1 MKICLKPSNVRVC
14 IKMITM
20 LSLVAMITSVVCFP
34 LAAASQIYRWQDEK
48 GYWHFTE
55 GPGPQQLD
63 RQPAG
68 EDASAPTEATHSSE
82 TAPPDR
88 SSSHPDANALLWR
101 IEAPGGRP
109 SFILGTIHST
119 DPRVTRLRPDVLE
132 RLDGSDRFVMEMVL
146 DTKAFMQLGTAMLLA
161 PESDL
166 KTLLGTALYDRV
178 VSAMADRQM
187 PESFVQRL
195 KPWAVMALLSMPK
208 TTGGQILDM
217 VLYQRA
223 SSQGKPTSGL
233 ESAAEQLD
241 VFEGL
246 SSQDQ
251 IELLKMTLD
260 QLPAQQSLLE
270 QLIVAY
276 AADDLKRMVAI
287 AQRSYVQ
294 SRNGSAQRF
303 MTRLNEARNQ
313 RMVERIIAYLQ
324 QGNCFIAVGALHL
337 AGHGGILYSLD
348 QRGYRIE
355 PVRVGP
361 QS

>member
-1 MKICLKPSNVRVC
+1 MKICLHPLTVRAC
-14 IKMITM
+14 INRIT
-20 LSLVAMITSVVCFP
+20 LLLLVATIASMVFFP
-34 LAAASQIYRWQDEK
+34 LPAESQIYRWQDEK
-48 GYWHFTE
+48 GCWHFTE

-63 RQPAG
+63 QQPPG
-68 EDASAPTEATHSSE
+68 QDASDPSAAAAPTVKVL
-82 TAPPDR
+82 PN
-88 SSSHPDANALLWR
+88 SSSHIDESSLLWR
-101 IEAPGGRP
+101 IDTPDGRP

-119 DPRVTRLRPDVLE
+119 DPRVTRLRPEVLK

-146 DTKAFMQLGTAMLLA
+146 DTEAFMQLGASMLLA
-161 PESDL
+161 PDTDL
-166 KTLLGTALYDRV
+166 ETMLGRSLYERV

-187 PESFVQRL
+187 PEPFVRRL
-195 KPWAVMALLSMPK
+195 KPWSVMAMLSMPK
-208 TTGGQILDM
+208 STGGQILDM

-246 SSQDQ
+246 SNRDQ

-287 AQRSYVQ
+287 ARQSYDQ
-294 SRNGSAQRF
+294 ARMEAAQRF
-303 MTRLNEARNQ
+303 MTRLNEARNE
-313 RMVERIIAYLQ
+313 RMVERIIPYLK
-324 QGNCFIAVGALHL
+324 QGNSFIAVGALHL
-337 AGHGGILYSLD
+337 AGPRGILSLLD
-348 QRGYRIE
+348 QHAYRIE
-355 PVRVGP
+355 PVRSGP
-361 QS
+361 QP

>member
-1 MKICLKPSNVRVC
+1 MKTCLKSSNVRTY
-14 IKMITM
+14 IKRIAL
-20 LSLVAMITSVVCFP
+20 LSLVAMIAGVVCSP
-34 LAAASQIYRWQDEK
+34 LPAESRIYRWQDEK

-63 RQPAG
+63 RQPPG
-68 EDASAPTEATHSSE
+68 QDASAPTGAAHPNKMTAANPSSQ
-82 TAPPDR
+82 
-88 SSSHPDANALLWR
+88 PDANALLWR
-101 IEAPGGRP
+101 IDAPDERP

-119 DPRVTRLRPDVLE
+119 DPRVTRLRPDVLK

-146 DTKAFMQLGTAMLLA
+146 DTEAFMQLGSSMVLA
-161 PESDL
+161 PDTDL
-166 KTLLGTALYDRV
+166 KTVLGTSLYERV

-187 PESFVQRL
+187 PEPFVRRL

-208 TTGGQILDM
+208 STGGQILDM

-246 SSQDQ
+246 SRQDQ
-251 IELLKMTLD
+251 IELLKMTLA
-260 QLPAQQSLLE
+260 QLPAQQALLE

-303 MTRLNEARNQ
+303 MTRLNEARNL
-313 RMVERIIAYLQ
+313 RMVERIIPFLH

-337 AGHGGILYSLD
+337 AGPGGILFLLN
-348 QRGYRIE
+348 QRGYSIE
-355 PVRVGP
+355 PVRSGP
-361 QS
+361 QP